1 MVSASAPSSHVCPPP
16 AFFAGPSDD
25 AAALTAYRAVK
36 VFSHVVLAMMLG
48 GILYASY
55 IAVTYS
61 TGPASASDAAVQ
73 TMNKRQARLF
83 AIGSTVVA
91 ALAFLGLTIDSHRQF
106 PKLTN
111 AQNITPAVT
120 HGKDV
125 WHKNNC
131 INCHTL
137 FGEGAYNAPDLTKIA
152 QHRGAAYL
160 HAYLKDPSKFY
171 DEQRHRRLMPRQH
184 MTDVE
189 VADLVSF
196 LDWVSKVDNQGWP
209 PRPILV
215 TGAAI
220 GSMGVTPYGQV
231 AAVAAAV
238 QIPASTPAGVGKDPI
253 SLGEIMFRTSTP
265 ACAACHSLL
274 PGANMAGP
282 SLAGV
287 ATRAQETIAS
297 AAYKG
302 QAKDAG
308 AYLNESI
315 KQSSAH
321 TVAGAMYS
329 AGGVS
334 FMPASYGKDL
344 TPDQIAHRVAY
355 LMTFK

>member
-1 MVSASAPSSHVCPPP
+1 
-16 AFFAGPSDD
+16 
-25 AAALTAYRAVK
+25 
-36 VFSHVVLAMMLG
+36 
-48 GILYASY
+48 
-55 IAVTYS
+55 
-61 TGPASASDAAVQ
+61 
-73 TMNKRQARLF
+73 MNKRQARLF

-137 FGEGAYNAPDLTKIA
+137 FGEGAYYAPDLTKIA

-160 HAYLKDPSKFY
+160 QAYLKDPSKFY
-171 DEQRHRRLMPRQH
+171 DEQRHRRLMPKQD
-184 MTDVE
+184 MSDVE
-189 VADLVSF
+189 IADLVSF

-215 TGAAI
+215 TGSGIGPMGAPRPIAATA
-220 GSMGVTPYGQV
+220 GSAPPPG
-231 AAVAAAV
+231 AA
-238 QIPASTPAGVGKDPI
+238 TPAGDKSPI
-253 SLGEIMFRTSTP
+253 ALGEIVFRTSTP

-274 PGANMAGP
+274 PGAQMAGP

-287 ATRAQETIAS
+287 ATRAQQTIGS
-297 AAYKG
+297 ADYKG
-302 QAKDAG
+302 QAKDAT
-308 AYLNESI
+308 AYLRESI
-315 KQSSAH
+315 VQPSAY

-329 AGGVS
+329 ASGVS
-334 FMPASYGKDL
+334 FMPATYGKDL
-344 TPDQIAHRVAY
+344 TPEQIDHLVAY
-355 LMTFK
+355 LATFK